1 MSFQIIGAV
10 DEGDDSMLG
19 MGADIVHRSQQGKI
33 DAAIPESGDKFIV
46 VVRDY
51 QLHFSSHLL
60 GEIRL
65 QRLSLW
71 GGKTIGRERE
81 NNWLLCGR
89 QRHKSKNAQ
98 QGQSCGSITQS
109 HSKKPLFVFNF
120 GIQWP

>member
-1 MSFQIIGAV
+1 MGFHVREAV
-10 DEGDDSMLG
+10 DQRNDAILE
-19 MGADIVHRSQQGKI
+19 MGADIVHRSQEGEI
-33 DAAIPESGDKFIV
+33 DAAIRESGDKLIV
-46 VVRDY
+46 VVRNC

-98 QGQSCGSITQS
+98 QG
-109 HSKKPLFVFNF
+109 
-120 GIQWP
+120 